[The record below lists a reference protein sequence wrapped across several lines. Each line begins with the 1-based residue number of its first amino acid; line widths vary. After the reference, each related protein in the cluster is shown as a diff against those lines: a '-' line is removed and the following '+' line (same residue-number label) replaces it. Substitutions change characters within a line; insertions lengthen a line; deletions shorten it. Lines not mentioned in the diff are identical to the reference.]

1 PRRAPRVAPAPER
14 LELGRLPCSG
24 GAPHSPAGRLV
35 TEPAVAAGE
44 APSVR
49 ASGATLVLLTLAA
62 GQFLMTLD
70 TSVMNVSIATV
81 AKDVNTTVTGI
92 QGAITAYTLVMAAL
106 MITGAKIGAM
116 IGRKRAFAI
125 GCVIYGCG
133 SLTTSLSPSLLVL
146 LFGWSFLEGVGA
158 VLILPSIVALVAGNF
173 PVARRPAAYGL
184 VAAAGAVAVAVG
196 PLIGGFCTT
205 YFSWRWVFAGEVV
218 IVIAILFLARRIDDA
233 PPETRPH
240 LDLVGAALSAAG
252 LGSFVYGILRSS
264 EWGWIKPKPDAPSW
278 GGISPTLW
286 LILIG
291 LSVIWGFFRWE
302 ARLESE
308 GRAPLVRP
316 AMLRTHQLGGG
327 LIMFFFQYLAQA
339 GLFFVVPLY
348 LSVCLGLSALATGAR
363 LLPLSITL
371 LIAAIGIPRLFP
383 NVSPRLVVRS
393 GLLALLVGT
402 LVLLGALHADA
413 GPEVVFV
420 PMLLVGLGIG
430 ALASQLG
437 AVTVSA
443 VPDDQSPEVG
453 GVQNTATNLGA
464 SIGTALAGSL
474 LIAATSSSF
483 LTNIQHN
490 PAIPNRVK
498 EEASVTL
505 ASGVPFI
512 SHADLQQA
520 LHEAGVS
527 RHVANEPTPAHQG
540 ARSDGLRASLAL
552 LAFLAVGA
560 LSAARLVPRRQ
571 PGPAP
576 PPAV

>member
-1 PRRAPRVAPAPER
+1 M
-14 LELGRLPCSG
+14 
-24 GAPHSPAGRLV
+24 
-35 TEPAVAAGE
+35 
-44 APSVR
+44 
-49 ASGATLVLLTLAA
+49 LVLLTLAA

-133 SLTTSLSPSLLVL
+133 SLTTSLSPSLPVL

-218 IVIAILFLARRIDDA
+218 IVIAILVLARRIDDA
-233 PPETRPH
+233 PPENRPH

-264 EWGWIKPKPDAPSW
+264 EWGWFKPKSDAPSW
-278 GGISPTLW
+278 GGVSPTLW

-291 LSVIWGFFRWE
+291 LAVIWVFFRWE
-302 ARLESE
+302 ARLESQGKE
-308 GRAPLVRP
+308 PLVRP
-316 AMLRTHQLGGG
+316 AMLRNHQLGGG
-327 LIMFFFQYLAQA
+327 LIMFFFQYLSQA

-402 LVLLGALHADA
+402 LVLLGALDVDA
-413 GPEVVFV
+413 GPEIVFV
-420 PMLLVGLGIG
+420 PLLLVGLGIG

-474 LIAATSSSF
+474 LIAATSSGF

-490 PAIPNRVK
+490 PAIPDSVK
-498 EEASVTL
+498 SEATVKL
-505 ASGVPFI
+505 AGGVPFV
-512 SHADLQQA
+512 SDDDLKSALEKANVSSETSEQA
-520 LHEAGVS
+520 LDAYSSARIEGLKAALAILGVLVL
-527 RHVANEPTPAHQG
+527 VALFYAQRIPTT
-540 ARSDGLRASLAL
+540 
-552 LAFLAVGA
+552 
-560 LSAARLVPRRQ
+560 Q
-571 PGPAP
+571 PGAP
-576 PPAV
+576 EAAT